1 MAFEKLKESQ
11 PEVMQ
16 LLENS
21 IRKNRLS
28 HAYLFEGERGTKKY
42 EIGLYFA
49 MRLLC
54 TEEDKP
60 CGTCHNCRRIQNR
73 THPNVYVIEPQKNII
88 RKQQIQDLQHEFNK
102 TAIEPGPK
110 VYIIKN
116 VELIN
121 VNAANSLLKF
131 LEEPH
136 PNIHAILTTENIHR
150 ILPTIISRSQV
161 IQFTSLSS
169 KLVYQELVD
178 EGYPE
183 ETSHIISNLTN
194 ATGEAFDIASN
205 EYFMDII
212 DLVKNVFK
220 ILVTKSEPLVVY
232 FNENSSIIYQ
242 DRELNDLFI
251 SSLMIYQKD
260 IIDYKIGNM
269 YHIAFEEEMDTI
281 QAIARDKTKNRL
293 IEELESMLVLKSK
306 MRSYINFRLA
316 YDNLLLKLERR

>member
-1 MAFEKLKESQ
+1 MAFEKLQESQ

-21 IRKNRLS
+21 IQKDRLS
-28 HAYLFEGERGTKKY
+28 HAYLFEGQKGTKKF

-54 TEEDKP
+54 TDEHKP
-60 CGTCHNCRRIQNR
+60 CGVCHNCRRIQNR
-73 THPNVYVIEPQKNII
+73 THPNVYVIEPEKNMI
-88 RKQQIQDLQHEFNK
+88 RKQQIQDLQNEFNK
-102 TAIEPGPK
+102 TAVEPGPK
-110 VYIIKN
+110 VYIIRN
-116 VELIN
+116 IELIH

-161 IQFTSLSS
+161 IQFTSLSR
-169 KLVYQELVD
+169 KIVYQELVD
-178 EGYPE
+178 EGYPQ
-183 ETSHIISNLTN
+183 ETSHIISNLTS

-205 EYFMDII
+205 EFFMDII
-212 DLVKNVFK
+212 DLVKEIFRL
-220 ILVTKSEPLVVY
+220 LVTREEPLVIY

-242 DRELNDLFI
+242 DSDLNDLFI

-269 YHIAFEEEMDTI
+269 YHIAFEKEIDTI

-306 MRSYINFRLA
+306 VSSYINFRLA